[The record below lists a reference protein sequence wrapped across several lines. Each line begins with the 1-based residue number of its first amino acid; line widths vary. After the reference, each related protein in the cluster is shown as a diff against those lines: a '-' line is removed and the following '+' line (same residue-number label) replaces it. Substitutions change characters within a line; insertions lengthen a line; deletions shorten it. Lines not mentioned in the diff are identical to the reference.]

1 MTPQFVDISAWNPQ
15 QIDWKAYRAWSAQGD
30 GISRVAMRSSYGAGY
45 KDQHFDAYR
54 AGALAAGIDVILYYH
69 YSYPSLNSAMQE
81 ANYQRSVV
89 GDIRPQDLLILDFEE
104 NVPQATSTWAY
115 QWLSQQ
121 SINYKGKLP
130 GIYASSA
137 YIQQRLNDP
146 RLAKFHLWLANW
158 QFSPDARP
166 PIPAPWTSY
175 EFVQYTDKAVN
186 IPGIAGNVDANI
198 FLGGN
203 TPPMPSSTIIDL
215 TNGTVASHFS
225 GDDTIWTCKDNGFV
239 IGHGILNFYRAFGG
253 DALCGL
259 TYLGLPRS
267 NEKSVVGYPGVVQ
280 QEFERAC
287 VFYDPTHV
295 LDNPPGSGPVYVAH
309 VERDPRTVALLAKI
323 ADLQQ
328 QLNKDTQAQEIAQLQ
343 AQLTAAQAENAQ
355 LKALLASS
363 NLGQVGTLAKQ
374 IADDIALIVK
384 LVQPQ

>member
-1 MTPQFVDISAWNPQ
+1 MTPQFVDLSVFQPAT
-15 QIDWKAYRAWSAQGD
+15 IDWHAYKAWSAQGD

-54 AGALAAGIDVILYYH
+54 AGALAAGIDVILFYH
-69 YSYPSLNSAMQE
+69 YAYPSLNAAMNE
-81 ANYQRSVV
+81 ANYQKSVV
-89 GDIRPQDLLILDFEE
+89 GDIRTQDILILDFEE

-121 SINYKGKLP
+121 TINYGGKLP
-130 GIYASSA
+130 GIYASSS

-146 RLAKFHLWLANW
+146 RLAKFPLWLANW

-166 PIPAPWTSY
+166 PVPAPWTSY
-175 EFVQYTDKAVN
+175 EFVQYTDKATN
-186 IPGIAGNVDANI
+186 IPGISGTVDANVY
-198 FLGGN
+198 LGKE
-203 TPPMPSSTIIDL
+203 TPPIMQSTTIDL

-225 GDDTIWTCKDNGFV
+225 GDDNIWTCKDNGFV

-267 NEKSVVGYPGVVQ
+267 NELPVKGYPEAVQ

-287 VFYDPTHV
+287 VVYDPKKE
-295 LDNPPGSGPVYVAH
+295 LDNPPGSGPVYVTH
-309 VERDPRTVALLAKI
+309 VERDPRTVDLLAKI

-328 QLNKDTQAQEIAQLQ
+328 QLNKDSQAQQIKALQSQIATLQ
-343 AQLTAAQAENAQ
+343 SQNDQ
-355 LKALLASS
+355 LKTLLDAS
-363 NLGQVGTLAKQ
+363 NLGKINGLAQQ
-374 IADDIALIVK
+374 IVDLSH
-384 LVQPQ
+384 VQ